1 MKKLSWLLV
10 LSMLLPLVAALPSAM
25 AEERVTIEYFFQS
38 TEMVSED
45 VDIMKPALE
54 EALGVDLLWNAVPTD
69 YQTQLNV
76 RLAGG
81 TPPDIFQVE
90 RYNIPSYIKQ
100 DLLLDLTPYLD
111 QMPHVQVE
119 FTEQDLQR
127 GYYDGKMYAFARRP
141 YLTYASLHVRMD
153 WLENLGM
160 EVPKT
165 IEEFADML
173 HAFTYNDPDGN
184 GKNDTYGWTGLG
196 NELVAFTPFFGA
208 FGTAVPG
215 RFLIRDG
222 ELVYSSIDDRAKEA
236 VLYIK
241 SLVDDGVIDPEI
253 IANAGE
259 IHIQKAFRGEVG
271 GCYQNFWLFEKP
283 QYAAQIAEL
292 SPESKWTLID
302 APAGPY
308 DDAYSSTYDPMQ
320 SPGLV
325 AVHKD
330 VELDPAKLEKVL
342 ALFDYLTDP
351 ETGGRLTMFGLEGEH
366 YEIDAD
372 GTIVQLPKMAD
383 LVYSFNYQLAGRD
396 DLPYCL
402 VKFPFMKDSLEFTL
416 NMPTLNVYN
425 SSVTIPE
432 SVTYS
437 DIKRYSE
444 EEMVKFIYG
453 ERPIAEWDN
462 YVQTLLTTYNL
473 QAYIDSAKAELQA
486 AGILE

>member
-1 MKKLSWLLV
+1 MKKLTWLLV
-10 LSMLLPLVAALPSAM
+10 LSMLPLVTIAPAM
-25 AEERVTIEYFFQS
+25 AEDRVTIEYFFQS
-38 TEMVSED
+38 TEMASED

-54 EALGVDLLWNAVPTD
+54 EALDVDLLWNAVPTD

-111 QMPHVQVE
+111 QMPHVKAE
-119 FTEQDLQR
+119 FTEQDLER
-127 GYYDGKMYAFARRP
+127 GYYEGKMYTFARRP
-141 YLTYASLHVRMD
+141 YLTYASLHLRMD
-153 WLENLGM
+153 WLENLGL
-160 EVPKT
+160 EAPKT
-165 IEEFADML
+165 LEDFAAVM
-173 HAFTYNDPDGN
+173 HAFTYDDPDGN
-184 GKNDTYGWTGLG
+184 GKDDTYGWTGLG
-196 NELVAFTPFFGA
+196 NELSAFTPFYGA
-208 FGTAVPG
+208 YGTAIPG

-222 ELVYSSIDDRAKEA
+222 ELIYSTIDPRAKEA
-236 VLYIK
+236 ILYIK
-241 SLVDDGVIDPEI
+241 SLVDDGIMDPEI

-292 SPESKWTLID
+292 SPDADWKLVD
-302 APAGPY
+302 APEGPY
-308 DDAYSSTYDPMQ
+308 GDAFSSTYDPMQ

-330 VELDPAKLEKVL
+330 VELEPEKLEKVL
-342 ALFDYLTDP
+342 QLFDYLADP
-351 ETGGRLTMFGLEGEH
+351 EGGGRLTMFGLEGEH
-366 YEIDAD
+366 YELDAD
-372 GTIVQLPKMAD
+372 GNVVALPKMD
-383 LVYSFNYQLAGRD
+383 ELVYSFNYQLAGRD

-402 VKFPFMKDSLEFTL
+402 VKFPFMKDSLDFTV
-416 NMPTLNVYN
+416 NMPTLDVYN

-432 SVTYS
+432 TVTYS

-444 EEMVKFIYG
+444 EETVKFIYG
-453 ERPIAEWDN
+453 ERPIEEWDAF
-462 YVQTLLTTYNL
+462 VETLLTTYNL
-473 QAYIDSAKAELQA
+473 QAYIDSAEVELRE
-486 AGILE
+486 AGLL